1 MITEN
6 TLLIKGCR
14 IDLHFLVDKLLE
26 HKIINASEKRRIID
40 GYTRQTASERMDELL
55 DIISSSINMNGKVFG
70 IFIDIL
76 REEGT
81 IRSTALANKLMEKY
95 TNSK

>member
-1 MITEN
+1 MLTEC
-6 TLLIKGCR
+6 TSSIKDCG

-26 HKIINASEKRRIID
+26 HKVINPREKRKIID
-40 GYTRQTASERMDELL
+40 GYTRQTEGERIDELL
-55 DIISSSINMNGKVFG
+55 HIISSSIKMEGKVFG

-95 TNSK
+95 NE